1 MDRHTQVS
9 VEDGIVRVIVRGDV
23 KPADGGAAI
32 AQASRAAQDAGS
44 KLLLFDI
51 THAQY
56 REYHAAA
63 IHHARDAHRTGI
75 VKFRIA
81 ILGKTGDAKLSFFE
95 NVAHNRGIRARSF
108 TAEREAV
115 RWLKTSSP

>member
-1 MDRHTQVS
+1 MDRQTQVS
-9 VEDGIVRVIVRGDV
+9 VEDGIVRVTVRGEV
-23 KPADGGAAI
+23 KLATGGAAI
-32 AQASRAAQDAGS
+32 AQASRVAHDAGS

-51 THAQY
+51 TQAQS
-56 REYHAAA
+56 REYHAVAM
-63 IHHARDAHRTGI
+63 HHARDAHRTGI

-81 ILGKTGDAKLSFFE
+81 ILGKAGDAKLSFLE

-115 RWLKTSSP
+115 RWLKTSYP